1 MFKILCQL
9 FIALTGSSLPEE
21 IYDDKLF
28 YLLQGKRS
36 KRYMIVKEL
45 NEFSQQTPHQ
55 LVVTGWPNKL
65 LFKLEKIL
73 TGEQF
78 TSVFHTSFECYQN
91 NIMGDCLP
99 SFRKIYSQVDINGL
113 IKVILYFDNEKKM
126 NTSKNLINIHGYNHK
141 NNYSLRAV
149 DISDKSK
156 CCKCHK
162 FMPLKI
168 GSELTNLECVKCN
181 MKTNSELV

>member
-99 SFRKIYSQVDINGL
+99 SFRKIYS
-113 IKVILYFDNEKKM
+113 E
-126 NTSKNLINIHGYNHK
+126 
-141 NNYSLRAV
+141 A
-149 DISDKSK
+149 
-156 CCKCHK
+156 
-162 FMPLKI
+162 
-168 GSELTNLECVKCN
+168 
-181 MKTNSELV
+181 

>member
-9 FIALTGSSLPEE
+9 FIALTGCSLPEE

-36 KRYMIVKEL
+36 KLYTIVKEI

-65 LFKLEKIL
+65 RFKLEKIL

-78 TSVFHTSFECYQN
+78 TSVFHTSLECYQN

-99 SFRKIYSQVDINGL
+99 SFRKIYNQIDINGL

-126 NTSKNLINIHGYNHK
+126 NTSKNLINIHGYNQK
-141 NNYSLRAV
+141 NNYSLRAI

-162 FMPLKI
+162 FIPLKI

-181 MKTNSELV
+181 MKMN